1 MSADCTTA
9 IVFGR
14 ETARVSRPSSCLCAF
29 FSGEDVDGIGI
40 DSETCW
46 AVSKAVER
54 LQSILEG
61 SDFGRFR
68 RTQPG
73 HKALRGA
80 GVGIGEARG
89 LLVREREVE
98 IRADKGIDVGCRGS
112 ELGLP
117 AFRHESSLCV
127 RVAFRAYLA
136 CDGSVL
142 VFEWATFRL
151 QSGTLLQS
159 RPESLVR
166 RIRAPYRRQ
175 PAKKD

>member
-1 MSADCTTA
+1 MSPAPLLVYA
-9 IVFGR
+9 
-14 ETARVSRPSSCLCAF
+14 SSSA
-29 FSGEDVDGIGI
+29 GEDVDGIGI

-54 LQSILEG
+54 LQGILEG
-61 SDFGRFR
+61 GDTGRLR
-68 RTQPG
+68 RTQSG

-80 GVGIGEARG
+80 GVGIGEARE

-98 IRADKGIDVGCRGS
+98 IRAGKGIDVGCRGS

-117 AFRHESSLCV
+117 AFHHESSLRV

-142 VFEWATFRL
+142 VFDWATFRL
-151 QSGTLLQS
+151 QSGTLLS
-159 RPESLVR
+159 
-166 RIRAPYRRQ
+166 
-175 PAKKD
+175 

>member
-14 ETARVSRPSSCLCAF
+14 EAARVPRPSFCLCAF

-61 SDFGRFR
+61 GDFGRFR

-80 GVGIGEARG
+80 GIGFGEDRG
-89 LLVREREVE
+89 LLFRECEVE
-98 IRADKGIDVGCRGS
+98 IRAGKGIDVGRRGS

-127 RVAFRAYLA
+127 RVTFRAYLA
-136 CDGSVL
+136 CDGFVL
-142 VFEWATFRL
+142 AFDWATFRL
-151 QSGTLLQS
+151 QSGTLLS
-159 RPESLVR
+159 
-166 RIRAPYRRQ
+166 
-175 PAKKD
+175 

>member
-14 ETARVSRPSSCLCAF
+14 EAARVPRPSFCLCAF

-61 SDFGRFR
+61 GDFGRFR

-80 GVGIGEARG
+80 GIGIGEARG
-89 LLVREREVE
+89 LLIRECEVE
-98 IRADKGIDVGCRGS
+98 IRAGKGIGVGCRGS

-127 RVAFRAYLA
+127 RVTFRAYLA
-136 CDGSVL
+136 CDGFVL
-142 VFEWATFRL
+142 AFDWATFRL
-151 QSGTLLQS
+151 QSGTLLS
-159 RPESLVR
+159 
-166 RIRAPYRRQ
+166 
-175 PAKKD
+175 

>member
-14 ETARVSRPSSCLCAF
+14 EAARVPRPSFCLCAF

-61 SDFGRFR
+61 GDFGRFR

-80 GVGIGEARG
+80 GIGIGEARG
-89 LLVREREVE
+89 LLIRECEVE
-98 IRADKGIDVGCRGS
+98 IRADKGIDVGCRGG
-112 ELGLP
+112 E
-117 AFRHESSLCV
+117 R
-127 RVAFRAYLA
+127 
-136 CDGSVL
+136 
-142 VFEWATFRL
+142 T
-151 QSGTLLQS
+151 GTT
-159 RPESLVR
+159 RFP
-166 RIRAPYRRQ
+166 P
-175 PAKKD
+175 